1 MHDTIQIIPSDKID
15 QAKWN
20 ACIEQSASHL
30 IYAKTFYLDYLAD
43 QWHGFVIGDY
53 ECVMP
58 VPWRKKYS
66 IRYTY
71 QVPFIQQLG
80 IFGKQSKPDESQLLQ
95 ALQQFCTYGD
105 YVFNFCNGSP
115 TKDCILKNNF
125 ILELSS
131 YRFISENYS
140 PDLRQNLK
148 KACNQILNYKYIS
161 HEKAIDIFY
170 ELYHIKTPHV
180 PKENYSKFKKLCD
193 HLNISGNVHCREVI
207 NAKNETAAIALFL
220 QDGNRI
226 YNMMNS
232 TPVAGRKISA
242 NHFLMDKVLEEFCGK
257 NLVFDFEGSD
267 IPGIKSFYENFGAT
281 LQPYASLHYNKLR
294 GPLKYFK

>member
-1 MHDTIQIIPSDKID
+1 MHDNIQIIPSYKID

-20 ACIEQSASHL
+20 ACIEQSASPL

-43 QWHGFVIGDY
+43 DWHGLVMGDY
-53 ECVMP
+53 DCVMP
-58 VPWRKKYS
+58 VPWRKKYF

-71 QVPFIQQLG
+71 HVPFIQQLG
-80 IFGKQSKPDESQLLQ
+80 LFGQLSNFAESQCLQ
-95 ALQQFCTYGD
+95 ALQRFCKYGD
-105 YVFNFCNGSP
+105 YAFNFCNGSP

-131 YRFISENYS
+131 YTVISENYS

-148 KACNQILNYKYIS
+148 KASNHDLTYKTVS
-161 HEKAIDIFY
+161 HEKSIDIFY
-170 ELYHIKTPHV
+170 ELYHAKTPHV
-180 PKENYSKFKKLCD
+180 SKETFSNFKKLSD
-193 HLNISGNVHCREVI
+193 HLNVSGNVHCREVI

-220 QDGNRI
+220 QDGNRL

-232 TPVAGRKISA
+232 TPDTGRKISA
-242 NHFLMDKVLEEFCGK
+242 NHFLMDKVLEEFCSK

-281 LQPYASLHYNKLR
+281 LQPYTSLHYNRLP